1 MELLSCFDNE
11 AFDLNGRKYK
21 LPLFQEIVPLRIKNK
36 EGLQVDVI
44 KAMSSDAVW
53 FIVPKRDSFGEND
66 VNAVLSEVKKTGEK
80 PDRFLIISLTD
91 LDENTRLK
99 ALQERFWIWNE
110 GELNTLLTL
119 FDKPFILR

>member
-1 MELLSCFDNE
+1 MELLSCLDNE

>member
-119 FDKPFILR
+119 FHKPFILR